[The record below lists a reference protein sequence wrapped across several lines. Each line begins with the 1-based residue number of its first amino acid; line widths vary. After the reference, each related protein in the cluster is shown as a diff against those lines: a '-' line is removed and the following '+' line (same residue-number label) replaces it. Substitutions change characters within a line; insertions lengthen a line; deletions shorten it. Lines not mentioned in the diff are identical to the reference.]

1 MNRRVVITGAS
12 GFLGSNLIERIKN
25 SDEYKIYALSS
36 HPIELR
42 SRVQGKRVEYYF
54 KDAVLGAQASDIL
67 KGSIVVNCA
76 YPRNSIGTDIA
87 DGLKYTQGVFESAV
101 KYGAAG
107 IINISSQ
114 SVYSQ
119 HRADVAS
126 EETSICI
133 ESPYAVGKYAV
144 ELMLESICRGTKT
157 RFTNLRMASLI
168 GPGFD
173 QRIVNR
179 FVMKIIKQEPVTII
193 RQDKKLGFLDVE
205 DAVNAILAV
214 CNMKNCSW
222 QSVYNVGNGIGYTVE
237 EIYETA
243 AQLLKDR
250 MTVNDPVYENG
261 NDSSCTAVSY
271 DLLNADTGFVPA
283 VDLKTSVER
292 IIRQI
297 QMNAEGHRL

>member
-42 SRVQGKRVEYYF
+42 SRVQGNRVEYYF

-237 EIYETA
+237 EIYSEVASIMKDKVEIKDAMIETGFE
-243 AQLLKDR
+243 
-250 MTVNDPVYENG
+250 T
-261 NDSSCTAVSY
+261 CTTAVSY
-271 DLLNADTGFVPA
+271 DRLQKDTGFSPKI
-283 VDLKTSVER
+283 DLEESIKR
-292 IIRQI
+292 IVAK
-297 QMNAEGHRL
+297 M

>member
-1 MNRRVVITGAS
+1 MWEQSMNRRVVITGAS

-42 SRVQGKRVEYYF
+42 SRVQGNRVEYYF

-237 EIYETA
+237 EIYSEVVSVMKDNVEIKDVMIETGFE
-243 AQLLKDR
+243 
-250 MTVNDPVYENG
+250 T
-261 NDSSCTAVSY
+261 CTTAVSY
-271 DLLNADTGFVPA
+271 DRLQKDTGFSPKI
-283 VDLKTSVER
+283 DLEESIKR
-292 IIRQI
+292 IVAK
-297 QMNAEGHRL
+297 M

>member
-42 SRVQGKRVEYYF
+42 SRVQGNRVEYYF

-237 EIYETA
+237 EIYSEVVSVMKDNVEIKDVMIETGFE
-243 AQLLKDR
+243 
-250 MTVNDPVYENG
+250 T
-261 NDSSCTAVSY
+261 CTTAVSY
-271 DLLNADTGFVPA
+271 DRLRKDTGFSPKI
-283 VDLKTSVER
+283 DLVESIKR
-292 IIRQI
+292 IVAK
-297 QMNAEGHRL
+297 M